1 MKILGIDTATPY
13 LALGIVE
20 NQEVLSELRF
30 NAGQT
35 HAQIL
40 LPNIDRVLKEASLKL
55 EELDGIAISIG
66 PGSFTGLRIGL
77 ATAKGL
83 CFALSKPLISVPTLD
98 GLVYSQ
104 KSPSYAL
111 VPILDAKKNEVYSA
125 VYHSRDG
132 RIMRVSDYWVTSIEK
147 LVAKI
152 PEEVIFLGL
161 GLEVFKENLS
171 KLCGEKAHFLEEE
184 RNLPSGTAIAF
195 LGLEKFKRS
204 EFEDLDK
211 VEPLY
216 LRSSEQELKSKNV

>member
-1 MKILGIDTATPY
+1 MKILGIDTATPF

-20 NQEVLSELRF
+20 DERVLAELRF

-40 LPNIDRVLKEASLKL
+40 IPSIDRVLNDASLKL

-83 CFALSKPLISVPTLD
+83 CFASEKPLISVPTLD
-98 GLVYSQ
+98 GLVYFQ
-104 KSPSYAL
+104 RSPSYPL

-125 VYHSRDG
+125 VYDSRDD
-132 RIMRVSDYWVTSIEK
+132 RITRVSDYWVTSIEK

-152 PEEVIFLGL
+152 PQEVIFLGL
-161 GLEVFKENLS
+161 GLEVFKENLK
-171 KLCGEKAHFLEEE
+171 KLLGEKAHFLEGE

-195 LGLEKFKRS
+195 LGLEKLKLS

-216 LRSSEQELKSKNV
+216 LRSSEQELKFKNV

>member
-1 MKILGIDTATPY
+1 MKILGIDTATPF
-13 LALGIVE
+13 LALGVVE
-20 NQEVLSELRF
+20 EDKVLSELRF

-40 LPNIDRVLKEASLKL
+40 IPSIDRVLKEAYLKL

-83 CFALSKPLISVPTLD
+83 CFASEKPLISVPTLD
-98 GLVYSQ
+98 GLVYFQRS
-104 KSPSYAL
+104 SSYPL

-125 VYHSRDG
+125 VYDSRDG
-132 RIMRVSDYWVTSIEK
+132 RIKRVSDYWVTSIEK

-152 PEEVIFLGL
+152 PQEVIFLGL

-171 KLCGEKAHFLEEE
+171 KLCGERAHFLEGEG
-184 RNLPSGTAIAF
+184 NLPSGTAIAF
-195 LGLEKFKRS
+195 LGLEKFKLS

-211 VEPLY
+211 LEPLY

>member
-20 NQEVLSELRF
+20 DDRVLSKLRF

-35 HAQIL
+35 HAQL
-40 LPNIDRVLKEASLKL
+40 LVPNIEKVLKEASLEL

-83 CFALSKPLISVPTLD
+83 CFASDKPLVSVPTLD

-104 KSPSYAL
+104 KSSPYPL
-111 VPILDAKKNEVYSA
+111 VPILDARKNEVYSA
-125 VYHSRDG
+125 VYESREG
-132 RIMRVSDYWVTSIEK
+132 RIKRVSDYWVTSIEK

-161 GLEVFKENLS
+161 GLEVFKESLK
-171 KLCGEKAHFLEEE
+171 KLCGEKAHFLEGE
-184 RNLPSGTAIAF
+184 NSLPSGTAIAF

-211 VEPLY
+211 SEPLY
-216 LRSSEQELKSKNV
+216 LRSSDQHLMSKNV